1 MSPRIGAVA
10 KATGVSVEAIRY
22 YEKLGLL
29 PEATRTPSGYRE
41 FPPGAER
48 RVRFIQ
54 RAQALGFSLDEIRQL
69 LDLRASDAAP
79 TSEVKQRVD
88 AKLRAVEAKI
98 AELDHL
104 RRALESLGDSCCAGG
119 SECPI
124 LDALDGLG
132 TNAPATLVEII
143 GSPSPGAQVPPRRT
157 STRRHR
163 T

>member
-1 MSPRIGAVA
+1 MAKIGAVA
-10 KATGVSVEAIRY
+10 KATGVTVEAIRY
-22 YEKLGLL
+22 YERLGLL
-29 PEATRTPSGYRE
+29 PEASRTPSGYRE
-41 FPPGAER
+41 FPPGVER

-69 LDLRASDAAP
+69 LELRASDAVP
-79 TSEVKQRVD
+79 TAEVKERVD

-104 RRALESLGDSCCAGG
+104 RKALESLGDSCCAGG

-132 TNAPATLVEII
+132 TNAAATLEQVSA
-143 GSPSPGAQVPPRRT
+143 GTQGAPPRR
-157 STRRHR
+157 SARRHR

>member
-1 MSPRIGAVA
+1 MPRIGAVA

-22 YEKLGLL
+22 YERLGLL
-29 PEATRTPSGYRE
+29 PEASRTPSGYRE
-41 FPPGAER
+41 FPPGVER

-69 LDLRASDAAP
+69 LELRASDAVP
-79 TSEVKQRVD
+79 TSEVKERVD

-98 AELDHL
+98 ADLDHL
-104 RRALESLGDSCCAGG
+104 REALESLGDSCCAGG

-124 LDALDGLG
+124 LDALDGLR
-132 TNAPATLVEII
+132 TNVTATLVDVT
-143 GSPSPGAQVPPRRT
+143 GASSVAPPAAPRRR
-157 STRRHR
+157 SARRHR